1 MIIMA
6 IVYLLLIS
14 SCLLQWSSGTA
25 FNPVVYD
32 TKAPLSSQCGQS
44 DPFED
49 DQQLMEALKMA
60 QQQLPPP
67 GCNPPPTCIDILL
80 CNSSASSGYYQIQAA
95 NGSLVQAYCDME
107 GTNCGGQAGWMR
119 VAHLNITDPSSQCPA
134 GFRVVT
140 RNNKMFCIRDAA
152 GCQPITVESFGLT
165 YSRVCGYVR
174 GYAYRTPDGFWRQH
188 LPAGSDVS
196 LSGNYVDG
204 VSITYGTS
212 PISHIWTYAAG
223 RYEVDNSP
231 YNANNCPCNTN
242 GTTSNIPEF
251 VSNDYYC
258 ESSAA
263 NLQAD
268 QLIWFTNDPLWDGM
282 QCGGNEV
289 PCCNHAGLPW
299 FNKNTLTPTT
309 ATITMRVCMDEDTSN
324 EDMGIEGFEL
334 YIQ

>member
-1 MIIMA
+1 MRMTHASMIIMA

-188 LPAGSDVS
+188 LPAGSECHSVVTMLMVS
-196 LSGNYVDG
+196 PSLMVPHLSVIFGPMLLEGMRWTIVHIML
-204 VSITYGTS
+204 IT
-212 PISHIWTYAAG
+212 
-223 RYEVDNSP
+223 V
-231 YNANNCPCNTN
+231 CNTLEQQAIFLSLYEQL
-242 GTTSNIPEF
+242 TT
-251 VSNDYYC
+251 
-258 ESSAA
+258 
-263 NLQAD
+263 
-268 QLIWFTNDPLWDGM
+268 
-282 QCGGNEV
+282 
-289 PCCNHAGLPW
+289 
-299 FNKNTLTPTT
+299 
-309 ATITMRVCMDEDTSN
+309 
-324 EDMGIEGFEL
+324 
-334 YIQ
+334 